1 MILVVANPKGGVG
14 KSTTAAALSVGLR
27 RRGVRILAVDLD
39 PQGSLT
45 SWLGV
50 RPEEAQRRPGMVQL
64 LMDEV
69 AAERAVT
76 DTPAGV
82 PIIAATPTLQVV
94 EEALRARPNREG
106 QVYRA
111 LEPIVPTYD
120 VVVVDT
126 PASVGL
132 WLWSALAM
140 MDRLLA
146 PVETEAAAID
156 GVARLIRELDDVRRY
171 GLNER
176 ATLDG
181 VVLTKYDRRRGTDKR
196 AVELI
201 RQGLGDVVMDTVIP
215 TDVRLVEVAETL
227 DVSLWD
233 GESPGAVAY
242 RALTQEVV
250 DRWLS
255 DGMTRA

>member
-14 KSTTAAALSVGLR
+14 KSTTAAALAVGLQR
-27 RRGVRILAVDLD
+27 LGYGVLAVDLD

-50 RPEEAQRRPGMVQL
+50 APAEAEARPGMVQL
-64 LMDEV
+64 LMEEV
-69 AAERAVT
+69 AAGQAVT

-82 PIIAATPTLQVV
+82 QLIPATPTLQVI

-111 LEPIVPTYD
+111 LQPLVSAYD
-120 VVVVDT
+120 VVLVDT

-140 MDRLLA
+140 ADRILA

-156 GVARLIRELDDVRRY
+156 GVTRLIRELDDVRRY
-171 GLNER
+171 GLNE
-176 ATLDG
+176 AAELHG
-181 VVLTKYDRRRGTDKR
+181 VVLTKFDRRRGTDRR

-201 RQGLGDVVMDTVIP
+201 REGLGSVVMDAVIP

-233 GESPGAVAY
+233 GDSPGAIAY
-242 RALTQEVV
+242 RALTQEVI
-250 DRWLS
+250 DRWLVN
-255 DGMTRA
+255 DVTQA